1 MGKMIMEDNRL
12 ATEVLRE
19 AKAQSKRRDIIIIVF
34 LIIFFLNNLAWIIA
48 WNLPSD
54 KIMESYELQGQDSAN
69 VFYNGDGEVTFN
81 GENQSDENENNSQEQ
96 TTK

>member
-1 MGKMIMEDNRL
+1 MEDNRL

-48 WNLPSD
+48 WNLPTEERQTTT
-54 KIMESYELQGQDSAN
+54 ESYDLQGEDSAN
-69 VFYNGDGEVTFN
+69 VFYNSEGEVTIN
-81 GENQSDENENNSQEQ
+81 GTDQGNENNNESNTQEQ